1 MTTTPELVL
10 VVQLSNTGV
19 RSSADLAALA
29 DALRETA
36 RDLVPGASTHTL
48 LSSTPVPLVIDLP
61 ARDVILDN
69 VRVPLSH
76 TEFEILSRLVRRP
89 RVVVSR
95 SVLRELDPDGTNA
108 DHGRGRSV
116 DVHVSRIRTKLGRF
130 GSIITTVRGTG
141 YRFDPDPGVHVVEPL
156 TRRSA

>member
-1 MTTTPELVL
+1 MSTTPELVL

-19 RSSADLAALA
+19 RSSTDLAALA

-36 RDLVPGASTHTL
+36 QDLVPGVSTHTL

-61 ARDVILDN
+61 ARDVILDSS
-69 VRVPLSH
+69 RVPLSH

-95 SVLRELDPDGTNA
+95 SVLRELDPASSDI
-108 DHGRGRSV
+108 DHRRGRSV

-130 GSIITTVRGTG
+130 GQIITTVRGTG
-141 YRFDPDPGVHVVEPL
+141 YRFDPDPGVHIVEPL